1 MRRKSLP
8 CKQRSQLSRDDLL
21 SLPTS
26 KRQLARNLVIRR
38 MMGTSQLLQ
47 RERRRTRRTLP
58 TNISRSKMRNG
69 GRHPPRMVNLTQ
81 NQTMVARSTGASIIW
96 LGEIIWR
103 KNVAWVK
110 NTLNSRSQMRTHRPP
125 LRSSAS
131 PSGCPSLPTWSATW
145 RTND

>member
-8 CKQRSQLSRDDLL
+8 CKQSSLLSRDNLL

-26 KRQLARNLVIRR
+26 RRRLARNLVIRR
-38 MMGTSQLLQ
+38 MMGASQLLE
-47 RERRRTRRTLP
+47 RERSRTRRTLP

-69 GRHPPRMVNLTQ
+69 GRHPPRMVNLTR
-81 NQTMVARSTGASIIW
+81 NHTMVARSTGASITW

-110 NTLNSRSQMRTHRPP
+110 NALNHRS
-125 LRSSAS
+125 
-131 PSGCPSLPTWSATW
+131 
-145 RTND
+145 